1 MYGSLTRKQALKKG
15 LSKKNKKTHIT
26 KLQNM
31 DMELPEEIPMWPSYH
46 CYPNMINHKMSGKM
60 GQKMSGKMGQKMS
73 GKMGQKMSGKMGQ
86 KMSGKMGQKMSGKMG
101 QKMSGKKKKTP
112 KKNRM

>member
-86 KMSGKMGQKMSGKMG
+86 KMSGK
-101 QKMSGKKKKTP
+101 KKKTP
-112 KKNRM
+112 KKIVCNSNETKKKNYEKTPNS